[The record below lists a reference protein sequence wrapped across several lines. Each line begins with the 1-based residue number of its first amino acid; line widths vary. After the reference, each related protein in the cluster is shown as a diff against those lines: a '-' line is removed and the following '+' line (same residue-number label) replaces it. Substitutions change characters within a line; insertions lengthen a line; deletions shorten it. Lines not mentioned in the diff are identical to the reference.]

1 MPELKL
7 RIIGMHCLSCE
18 KVLKKALL
26 RLPYIYD
33 VEIKYTDEIA
43 IIKSNED
50 LSKNVHEVIKVIQQA
65 GYDAMLYNGNVPKEE
80 HANFKSYIKQIK
92 QKDNVEGKI
101 IRYAVAVLFILGALE
116 VLTYYAF
123 FKNIPDFFNSYGYYL
138 IFLVISIVI
147 SSISLMHI
155 KVYGDRFSCMSGM
168 MIGMTSGMI
177 SGFLIGML
185 VAATNGMFIGS
196 VAGIFI
202 GMIVGIIA
210 GKCCGVMGVM
220 EGVMAG
226 LMGGLMGAMTTL
238 MMLNDHLRLI
248 ILLIV
253 LISLS
258 ILIGLDYMIFKE
270 MKDSKPVIPEY
281 SFLLLTTTSF
291 IITIIITFLMI
302 LGPKSALF
310 Q

>member
-18 KVLKKALL
+18 KILKKELL
-26 RLPYIYD
+26 KLPYIHD

-65 GYDAMLYNGNVPKEE
+65 GYDAMLYKGSMPKE

-92 QKDNVEGKI
+92 QKDNAESKI
-101 IRYAVAVLFILGALE
+101 IRYSIAVLFILTALE
-116 VLTYYAF
+116 YLAYYAF
-123 FKNIPDFFNSYGYYL
+123 FKDIPNFFNSYGYYL
-138 IFLVISIVI
+138 IFLIISVVMI
-147 SSISLMHI
+147 SISLLHI
-155 KVYGDRFSCMSGM
+155 KIYGDRFSCMSGM

-196 VAGIFI
+196 VAGILI
-202 GMIVGIIA
+202 GIIAGIIA

-220 EGVMAG
+220 EGMMAG

-248 ILLIV
+248 IPIVV
-253 LISLS
+253 LISIS
-258 ILIGLDYMIFKE
+258 ILTGLDYMIFKE
-270 MKDSKPVIPEY
+270 MKDSKPAIPEY
-281 SFLLLTTTSF
+281 SLLLLVTTSF

-302 LGPKSALF
+302 LGPKSGLF